1 MKYIYQYSLNLYMSA
16 NERLINQMVE
26 ILVYDF
32 NNKYH
37 NLKNNGLNKDQINR
51 CMDDYQKSRIQSFK
65 DDFNRIQNLKK
76 NDFNFI

>member
-1 MKYIYQYSLNLYMSA
+1 MSA

-37 NLKNNGLNKDQINR
+37 NLKNNGLNKDQINKY
-51 CMDDYQKSRIQSFK
+51 MDDYQKSRIQSFK
-65 DDFNRIQNLKK
+65 DDFTRIQNLKK
-76 NDFNFI
+76 LI